1 MMFSINAENLK
12 KLKYIFFEKAS
23 SLFIVYSKC
32 TYEYEKIFKEGKN
45 QLKY

>member
-1 MMFSINAENLK
+1 MMFSINV
-12 KLKYIFFEKAS
+12 EKPS

-45 QLKY
+45 QLKYLKFLVSLLT